1 MTKAKICMIFIQTV
15 TVDIPDD
22 NEDGSKTLD
31 MGLLHGLLGTSE
43 I

>member
-1 MTKAKICMIFIQTV
+1 MIFIKTI

-22 NEDGSKTLD
+22 SKDDSKTLD
-31 MGLLHGLLGTSE
+31 MGFLHNLLGTSE

>member
-1 MTKAKICMIFIQTV
+1 MIFIKTI

-22 NEDGSKTLD
+22 NEEDSKILD
-31 MGLLHGLLGTSE
+31 MGFLHYILGTSE